1 MAVQWAIETVLRD
14 VPCDGIGIFH
24 IDSVYKHRIQSHK
37 FHLRF
42 FVNIP
47 DQHPRSTSRYRR
59 QRQRYKNYIQHHN
72 IMISVHTIT
81 VLLFAF
87 VAVVA
92 TVSAD
97 DSSIFG
103 VSRQLAPPT
112 PLQCADDAFTKVIP
126 TIDIDS
132 SFASIDG
139 VIGTDE
145 YDGFLSLPMY
155 NAGKNNDP
163 NRQDVVA
170 TAYIAY
176 DCSTKTLCVATNMT
190 DGFLRNNTNTEVQEA
205 SEHSWVELDDTVD
218 NAVKFNPDG
227 GSRGYSGP
235 YQFQYVYKEGS
246 DYTIGYEGTSLC
258 PLWLIILFHSNF

>member
-1 MAVQWAIETVLRD
+1 
-14 VPCDGIGIFH
+14 
-24 IDSVYKHRIQSHK
+24 
-37 FHLRF
+37 
-42 FVNIP
+42 
-47 DQHPRSTSRYRR
+47 
-59 QRQRYKNYIQHHN
+59 
-72 IMISVHTIT
+72 
-81 VLLFAF
+81 
-87 VAVVA
+87 
-92 TVSAD
+92 
-97 DSSIFG
+97 
-103 VSRQLAPPT
+103 
-112 PLQCADDAFTKVIP
+112 
-126 TIDIDS
+126 
-132 SFASIDG
+132 
-139 VIGTDE
+139 
-145 YDGFLSLPMY
+145 MY

-246 DYTIGYEGTSLC
+246 DYTIGYEATFRFISTTTVLKVMA
-258 PLWLIILFHSNF
+258 

>member
-1 MAVQWAIETVLRD
+1 
-14 VPCDGIGIFH
+14 
-24 IDSVYKHRIQSHK
+24 
-37 FHLRF
+37 
-42 FVNIP
+42 
-47 DQHPRSTSRYRR
+47 
-59 QRQRYKNYIQHHN
+59 
-72 IMISVHTIT
+72 MISVHTIT

-205 SEHSWVELDDTVD
+205 LEHSWVELDDTVD